1 MAQGFLGTMTLADAF
16 RQGVAGIGGALI
28 EELTKGKAEY
38 HMAEAAGALAR
49 GTWPPNPLALK
60 AASQHIIAAGLFR
73 ALPGIVRGMGRS
85 SGASRPSIPN
95 AMAATRP
102 SAMAERMLPEINIYI
117 DPLNPTN
124 PAWQSTLA
132 QTLRGVRQRYG
143 NATVNVRPRTA

>member
-1 MAQGFLGTMTLADAF
+1 VQE
-16 RQGVAGIGGALI
+16 LI
-28 EELTKGKAEY
+28 AGKAEMS
-38 HMAEAAGALAR
+38 MAEAISALAS

-60 AASQHIIAAGLFR
+60 AAALHMSAAAAYR
-73 ALPGIVRGMGRS
+73 AIKGSGRGGS
-85 SGASRPSIPN
+85 SASGSIGNP
-95 AMAATRP
+95 MAATRP